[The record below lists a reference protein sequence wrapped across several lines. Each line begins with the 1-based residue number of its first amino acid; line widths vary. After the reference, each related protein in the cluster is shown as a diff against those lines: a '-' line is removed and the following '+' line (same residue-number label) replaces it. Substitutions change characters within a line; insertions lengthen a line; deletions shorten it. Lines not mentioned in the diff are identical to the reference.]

1 MDPQKHIL
9 VVDDELDIREPI
21 GAYLEIEGFSV
32 SLASNAA
39 EAMEVVETGAP
50 DLVVLDIMLGRDDG
64 LLLCRDIQK
73 NNSMPVIFLS
83 GRAEETER
91 IIGLEVGADDYIVKP
106 FNPRELL
113 ARIKAVLRRYQPPLS
128 EKDEGSAEAPPGFGQ
143 WRLDFFNQELVS
155 TDGETLPLS
164 TGEARLLKVFVEHPN
179 EVLSRDQLL
188 ELSVGRKAHPF
199 DRSIDNYVSRI
210 RKKIEEDPSNPRLLK
225 TYRSGGYALNCGTD

>member
-1 MDPQKHIL
+1 METSKHIL

-21 GAYLEIEGFSV
+21 GAYLEIEGFKV

-39 EAMEVVETGAP
+39 EAMDVVNASPP
-50 DLVVLDIMLGRDDG
+50 DLAVLDIMLGQDDG
-64 LLLCRDIQK
+64 LMLCRDIQK
-73 NNSMPVIFLS
+73 NTSLPVIFLS

-113 ARIKAVLRRYQPPLS
+113 ARIKAVLRRYDSPGKAESKETSSEPPS
-128 EKDEGSAEAPPGFGQ
+128 FGR
-143 WRLDFFNQELVS
+143 WKLDFFNQELVS
-155 TDGETLPLS
+155 DKGETLALS

-210 RKKIEEDPSNPRLLK
+210 RKKIEEDPANPRLLK
-225 TYRSGGYALNCGTD
+225 TYRSGGYALNCNAE

>member
-1 MDPQKHIL
+1 METSKHIL

-21 GAYLEIEGFSV
+21 GAYLEIEGFQI
-32 SLASNAA
+32 SLASNAS
-39 EAMEVVETGAP
+39 EALEVVNADTP
-50 DLVVLDIMLGRDDG
+50 DLAVLDIMLGQDDG
-64 LLLCRDIQK
+64 LMLCRDIQK
-73 NNSMPVIFLS
+73 NTSLPVIFLS

-113 ARIKAVLRRYQPPLS
+113 ARIKAVLRRYDSPAKPD
-128 EKDEGSAEAPPGFGQ
+128 KNKTPGKPPGFGRWQ
-143 WRLDFFNQELVS
+143 LDYFNQELVS
-155 TDGETLPLS
+155 EDGETLSIS

-210 RKKIEEDPSNPRLLK
+210 RKKIEEDPANPRLLK
-225 TYRSGGYALNCGTD
+225 TYRSGGYALNCNPA